1 MLTPAFK
8 RRENKQTL
16 PKRGKMSEREVKL
29 AGVEITGHFSF
40 KRYLRNTIIVTNLT
54 QKYFT
59 GTSENTIMK

>member
-1 MLTPAFK
+1 
-8 RRENKQTL
+8 
-16 PKRGKMSEREVKL
+16 MSEREVKL

>member
-16 PKRGKMSEREVKL
+16 PKHGKMSEREVKL

-59 GTSENTIMK
+59 GTSENAIMK